1 MPYVSNDSYNGQPR
15 RTGRGAPANSF
26 ANWILTRPEAA
37 CHGLVDDG
45 DRGGLCRILARKPS
59 TLEKR
64 NVHRSEIV
72 RADRAEFRIPLSG
85 VRRRAAL
92 NHKAAPS
99 GASKG
104 EIAHDGRR
112 TYSGHGLDSLEH
124 LLGKRP
130 HARKAADISTVVE
143 QYPSPARSPPE
154 IPVRP

>member
-45 DRGGLCRILARKPS
+45 DRGGLCRIL
-59 TLEKR
+59 
-64 NVHRSEIV
+64 
-72 RADRAEFRIPLSG
+72 LSG

-124 LLGKRP
+124 LLEKGHTLERLP
-130 HARKAADISTVVE
+130 IFRRWWSNIHR
-143 QYPSPARSPPE
+143 Q
-154 IPVRP
+154 